1 MVCCASKVSP
11 QTLLSQVVVGFIT
24 YVLAGHTLADNL
36 GVLVD
41 EDVGTGFIR
50 VDATGGNGGQR
61 AGSLEEVLAQ
71 QCS

>member
-1 MVCCASKVSP
+1 
-11 QTLLSQVVVGFIT
+11 VVGFIT